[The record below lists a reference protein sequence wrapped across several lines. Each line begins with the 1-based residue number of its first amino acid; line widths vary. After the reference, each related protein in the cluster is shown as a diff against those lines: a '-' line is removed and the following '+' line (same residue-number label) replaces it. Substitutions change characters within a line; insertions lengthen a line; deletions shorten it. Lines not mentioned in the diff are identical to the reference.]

1 MIKKISSSGLKATLF
16 ACLSIMSVA
25 TWSTAQAYPDRP
37 VKIVVPYNAGGG
49 TDILARAVANGV
61 SEILKQPVIVENKA
75 GASGMIGSDYVAK
88 SSPDGYTMV
97 MTAADTHSVNPHVY
111 PNIRYDAKKDFRP
124 IARVGILPY
133 ALVINPNVAAKDVHE
148 FIALAKKDPGKMT
161 YASWGLG
168 STSQVAMEMFNQT
181 TGINL
186 LHVPFTGAAPAVNGV
201 ISGQT
206 DAMFVPLSLAVP
218 YAQGG
223 RLKIL
228 GLGSSSRFE
237 DAPQVPTLEEQ
248 GVKVYSS
255 PWIGILAPAGMP
267 DSAVEIFFK
276 AVQEATRQ
284 EKVRQA
290 LIKGGL
296 EIAVLNPKEFAKVLE
311 EEYEL
316 WGNTVRQAGIKAQ

>member
-1 MIKKISSSGLKATLF
+1 MIRKISRTGIKAALF
-16 ACLSIMSVA
+16 ASLSLVSVT

-37 VKIVVPYNAGGG
+37 IKIVVPYNAGGG
-49 TDILARAVANGV
+49 TDILARAVANGA
-61 SEILKQPVIVENKA
+61 SEILNQPVIVENRA

-88 SSPDGYTMV
+88 SDPDGYTMV

-111 PNIRYDAKKDFRP
+111 PNIRYDATKDFRP

-133 ALVINPNVAAKDVHE
+133 ALVINPKVPAKDVHE

-181 TGINL
+181 TGIDL
-186 LHVPFTGAAPAVNGV
+186 LHVPFTGAAPAINGV

-218 YAQGG
+218 YDQGG
-223 RLKIL
+223 RVKIL
-228 GLGSSSRFE
+228 GLGSSSRFV

-248 GVKVYSS
+248 GVKVYAS

-267 DSAVEIFFK
+267 DRAVEIFYN
-276 AVQEATRQ
+276 AVQEATKQ
-284 EKVRQA
+284 DKVRQA

-296 EIAVLNPKEFAKVLE
+296 EIAVLDPKQFEQNLID
-311 EEYEL
+311 EYEL
-316 WGNTVRQAGIKAQ
+316 WGNTVRQAGIKAE